1 MYLSKMPF
9 IFSAAMY
16 RPFLSTGWR
25 RTGSWNILAASI
37 AGIILLCCFTASIS
51 RSGSSISDNTNLF
64 EGSCDTSR
72 HLNVALHLLINLVSS
87 AVLASSNYFMQILNA
102 PSRHEIDRAHHTLS
116 SLDIGIPSL
125 KNLRFLS
132 NFKRCF
138 WALLLITS
146 LPIHLM
152 FNSSVYET
160 SFEGSEWQLTIAAEQ
175 FLHGSRFFAPGARL
189 APAGSASPIIYSSHW
204 NKTAVTEEPTAGDEY
219 YSSVARYGTDVEIS
233 DYWNE
238 SSPINQKLN
247 NITRDIITWEQD
259 HRWVNLTS
267 KACRLEYVSCR
278 PRTWY
283 NDVVVVVET
292 ADNFAGWT
300 RTEVYA
306 DPYDELP
313 GWKHHIPRDEVN
325 SLWYSTKC
333 ASFVYLNDTMG
344 EDPKCS
350 EWGNP
355 EPCRGVLGSVH
366 DYDPEEYQQEEWS
379 ITFHNRS
386 ATGQSW
392 DERLGYDARFN
403 HLNVKYCM
411 ADLAAANR
419 CKVIVANSLILVT
432 LLCVFFKV
440 AICTV
445 IVRRLS
451 AESLVTPGDAID
463 SFLSEPDPATLALG
477 ATDIHDAQR
486 LEFSLPYPL
495 GRVAEDY
502 EALSSTALARKWQR
516 KGRRIMNT
524 LPRESSFGHGGV
536 SSIIQLGAFSFLGG
550 LITANLGQ
558 LVLSWSYFV
567 YNALLTRIHVEKEL
581 NEYSQSFK
589 PLRVSFP
596 KGEQTVTWRL
606 QLPYR
611 FGVPLLLISIGM
623 HWLVSNSIFLLVKEG
638 AILAIIPIP
647 VSLYK
652 LPGDMMAGGS
662 NSLVLSS
669 MCHAVRPNRRRHR
682 GSGSVVTAAATEMD
696 DEASEVTYDTRS
708 EERLPS
714 GHRHSATSQRSS
726 SELEDGNLQVDDPLV
741 KLAQSRLRWGVT
753 PLTPELR
760 DIVQETGQEA
770 LHLTFA
776 TEDIFISPPV
786 EGELYL

>member
-1 MYLSKMPF
+1 RRCALAQGAAPFPIHAIMYLSKMPF

-524 LPRESSFGHGGV
+524 LPRSAWWRPYAP
-536 SSIIQLGAFSFLGG
+536 ILLFLS
-550 LITANLGQ
+550 LL
-558 LVLSWSYFV
+558 L
-567 YNALLTRIHVEKEL
+567 LLTIAAYLGNHNNLQFPWL
-581 NEYSQSFK
+581 NQDHLGYYHTNDSGYSHLYSSK
-589 PLRVSFP
+589 NRDS
-596 KGEQTVTWRL
+596 GEGPVITVGYSPIAVLTTMIL
-606 QLPYR
+606 
-611 FGVPLLLISIGM
+611 S
-623 HWLVSNSIFLLVKEG
+623 